1 MAPFSHHRV
10 LRNGATPYLIQH
22 TRNLHLFRNR
32 RALAL
37 TKRRKKVVVDP
48 NHLLVSFHHHLLLLH
63 VLHPKESKSLS
74 LKVGCC
80 FFCVF
85 HLCFDFVLFDCC
97 VWTSVMK
104 KILECQ
110 LCVLLKESICI
121 ALSLV
126 CSTNIYCELVAL
138 TRDMLV
144 LLSTGSNYALCVK
157 E

>member
-1 MAPFSHHRV
+1 MCF
-10 LRNGATPYLIQH
+10 
-22 TRNLHLFRNR
+22 
-32 RALAL
+32 
-37 TKRRKKVVVDP
+37 KRRDICD
-48 NHLLVSFHHHLLLLH
+48 
-63 VLHPKESKSLS
+63 E
-74 LKVGCC
+74 
-80 FFCVF
+80 
-85 HLCFDFVLFDCC
+85 
-97 VWTSVMK
+97 

-126 CSTNIYCELVAL
+126 RSNNIYCELVTL